1 MDKAKGTNHF
11 NINETVFVSSDT
23 SDEGTGY
30 AYGNFEID
38 ENNGKNSKFQKKK
51 FQTVIIKI
59 KASI

>member
-11 NINETVFVSSDT
+11 NINEKVFVSSDT

-38 ENNGKNSKFQKKK
+38 ENNEKNSKFQKK
-51 FQTVIIKI
+51 
-59 KASI
+59 